1 MNPMQLPEL
10 PPTLTIP
17 EGAARWGC
25 SQNKLRAA
33 ITKGE
38 LPAIMPGKKI
48 LIRIDEGDSW
58 WRSSG
63 KKLIKTC
70 SRGQRKQTTY

>member
-1 MNPMQLPEL
+1 MQLPEL

-17 EGAARWGC
+17 EGAKRWMC
-25 SQNKLRAA
+25 SPNKLRAA
-33 ITKGE
+33 IAKGE
-38 LPAIMPGKKI
+38 LPAIKPGNKI

-63 KKLIKTC
+63 KELVKAG
-70 SRGQRKQTTY
+70 SRRRRR